1 MALKTDYVDE
11 VLSSSQPYRTYNI
24 VDSAGSTLYSGVR
37 INRADTPQ
45 QEGSKFGA
53 SDINAITKAINGIVD
68 LVYPVGTVYE
78 TMDIN
83 FDPNVTWGG
92 TWVKTGK
99 GKFPVGYD
107 PDDPDFSTVGKTG
120 GNKSNTHNH
129 YQSIGYD
136 YSSNVTYVVS
146 STQMPRTKVE
156 TKSRGEIIPS
166 GKNASGA
173 SRIDSTENETISIV
187 PTYEVRIY
195 WKRTA

>member
-1 MALKTDYVDE
+1 MALKTDYKDE

-24 VDSAGSTLYSGVR
+24 VDSGGSTLYSGVR

-53 SDINAITKAINGIVD
+53 SDINAITKAVNGIVD

-78 TMDIN
+78 TMDIE

-92 TWVKTGK
+92 TWVKTGE

-120 GNKSNTHNH
+120 GSKDNTHNH
-129 YQSIGYD
+129 YQSMGYD
-136 YSSNVTYVVS
+136 YNANVTYITAS
-146 STQMPRTKVE
+146 SLMPRSKV
-156 TKSRGEIIPS
+156 TTGYRGEVKPS
-166 GKNASGA
+166 SKNDGTT
-173 SRIDSTENETISIV
+173 RVDSTENETISIV
-187 PTYEVRIY
+187 PPYEVRIY